1 MTHFSLSNSSLVVT
15 AFFNNCMS
23 NVQKNDI
30 LNVIELKKL
39 KKKKKALSQIL
50 LYFFVT
56 ETNCRKY
63 PPQNEMPK

>member
-1 MTHFSLSNSSLVVT
+1 
-15 AFFNNCMS
+15 MS